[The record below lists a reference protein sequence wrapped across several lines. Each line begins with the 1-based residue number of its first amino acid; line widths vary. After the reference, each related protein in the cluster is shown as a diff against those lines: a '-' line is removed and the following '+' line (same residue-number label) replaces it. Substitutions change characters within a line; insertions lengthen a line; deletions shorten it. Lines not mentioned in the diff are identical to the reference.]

1 MLDAVPAHVEFVQG
15 HHILGE
21 VVPDGVVDPELPVD
35 GLQGGQ
41 QVGDLDIEL
50 LPPLFTDEVDL
61 LVPGLAHGDG
71 VAPAQQLQI
80 DDVLQDQVDVPH
92 IASVDSLP
100 DAVVSDVVFLV
111 GGEDLLA
118 LEVLPL
124 DLEQEVC
131 VGAEP
136 QVVQNGFCGNGAL
149 FVAEELDQRA
159 GGEGG
164 AHIGHHIGDDP
175 LQQIHIPHLVPL
187 DDILELD
194 GVEEVGQILAA
205 GGILVAQVGEI
216 RHTAAEQI
224 LLEAPGVRGLR
235 LDGAVQLHE
244 LPEGEG
250 VDHELH
256 IPPAQIG
263 GQLAGQQL
271 GVGTGD
277 VDVAVQCHPE
287 GVDAP
292 LPSGNLLDLVEEQID
307 LAIHLT
313 GLLHHM
319 IVQCLG
325 VQQMP
330 IAHILKIDGNE
341 ICRINPGLHQLFLH
355 QLQHDRLAA
364 SANAGHDLD
373 QLAADEGPN
382 SAHILFPFDH
392 RYHSLWLS
400 GFSISQLKLK
410 FNAKYVEL

>member
-1 MLDAVPAHVEFVQG
+1 MCVLVPLRHQQKLPDIQMLDPIPAHVELVQG
-15 HHILGE
+15 DYILGE
-21 VVPDGVVDPELPVD
+21 VVPDGVVDPELPID
-35 GLQGGQ
+35 RLRGGQ

-50 LPPLFTDEVDL
+50 LVPLFADEVDL
-61 LVPGLAHGDG
+61 LVAGLADGNG

-92 IASVDSLP
+92 IAAVDGLP

-118 LEVLPL
+118 LEILPL
-124 DLEQEVC
+124 DLEQEKG

-136 QVVQNGFCGNGAL
+136 QVVQNGFRGHGAL
-149 FVAEELDQRA
+149 FVAEEFDQRA

-175 LQQIHIPHLVPL
+175 LQQVHIPHLVPL

-205 GGILVAQVGEI
+205 GGILVAQISEI

-224 LLEAPGVRGLR
+224 LLEALGLRGLR

-250 VDHELH
+250 VDHKLH

-263 GQLAGQQL
+263 SQLAGQQF

-277 VDVAVQCHPE
+277 VNVAVQCHPE
-287 GVDAP
+287 GIDAP
-292 LPSGNLLDLVEEQID
+292 LPVLHLLDLVKEQID

-330 IAHILKIDGNE
+330 IAHILKIDRNE
-341 ICRINPGLHQLFLH
+341 IRRIDAGFHQLRLH

-364 SANAGHDLD
+364 STNAGHYFD
-373 QLAADEGPN
+373 QLAADKRPD
-382 SAHILFPFDH
+382 SAHVLFSFDH
-392 RYHSLWLS
+392 
-400 GFSISQLKLK
+400 GISPLT
-410 FNAKYVEL
+410 